1 MSIIKEILSNSYLRG
16 PEAGL
21 SPKHDFLVSFFK
33 QSRDFFL
40 TGGSAL
46 GIFYFDHR
54 LSYDLDL
61 FTLKEKIDWHFHERL
76 FIAAAEEIKAEY
88 ESVIK
93 SPYSQRYQLK
103 RDKDREVV
111 DFVVEKVHQVDKEKK
126 EFGIVRVDTLHEI
139 GVNKI
144 CTLLG
149 RTEMKDL
156 IDLYFLVKNG
166 FDIQENIEKAKLKD
180 GGVEPAIISYLL
192 SQFRVTQLPDYMIAE
207 VSIEELEQ
215 FISDT
220 KKIMSE
226 ISYPG

>member
-1 MSIIKEILSNSYLRG
+1 MNWEKSKSLTPL
-16 PEAGL
+16 
-21 SPKHDFLVSFFK
+21 KHDFLVSFFK

-61 FTLKEKIDWHFHERL
+61 FTLKEIDWHIHERM

-88 ESVIK
+88 ESIIK
-93 SPYSQRYQLK
+93 SPYFQRYRLK
-103 RDKDREVV
+103 RGKDKEVV
-111 DFVVEKVHQVDKEKK
+111 DFVIEKVHQVEKEKK
-126 EFGIVRVDTLHEI
+126 AFDIIKVDTLLEI

-144 CTLLG
+144 CTLVG

-166 FDIQENIEKAKLKD
+166 FDIRENIEKAKLKD

-192 SQFRVTQLPDYMIAE
+192 SQFKITQLPDYMIAE
-207 VSIEELEQ
+207 VSIKELEQ
-215 FISDT
+215 FISDI
-220 KKIMSE
+220 KKLMAE

>member
-1 MSIIKEILSNSYLRG
+1 MNWEKSKSLTPL
-16 PEAGL
+16 
-21 SPKHDFLVSFFK
+21 KHDFLVSFFK

-61 FTLKEKIDWHFHERL
+61 FTLKEIDWHVHERL
-76 FIAAAEEIKAEY
+76 FIATAEEIKAEY

-93 SPYSQRYQLK
+93 SPFFQRYQLK
-103 RDKDREVV
+103 RDKDIEIV
-111 DFVVEKVHQVDKEKK
+111 DFVIEKVHQVDKEKK

-166 FDIQENIEKAKLKD
+166 FDIKGNIEKAKLKD

-192 SQFRVTQLPDYMIAE
+192 SQFKITQLPDYMIAK
-207 VSIEELEQ
+207 VSIKELEQ
-215 FISDT
+215 FIADI
-220 KKIMSE
+220 KKMMSE